1 MNGTVRSAASETEV
15 ETADC
20 VKGGEDL
27 AKQYDLLI
35 LGGGPGGYVAAV
47 RASQLGLKTAVIEK
61 DKPGGTCL
69 HKGCIPVKALLRSAE
84 VYAQTKAGKTFGVIT
99 EKPVL
104 DFKIVQERKRKIV
117 DRLYLGVLQLLK
129 KRDIDVYY
137 GVGRIVESSSISPWP
152 AKVSVETED
161 GTGEEI
167 LSAKYLI
174 ISTGSSPRMI
184 PGLEPDGVHILTS
197 DDALEM
203 ETLPQSVIIAGGGVI
218 GLEWASLLSDFDVQV
233 TILEKDERLISRE
246 DHALSTEIGKLMK
259 KRGIHIFTGA
269 GIRPE
274 SLKKGTAITIGADI
288 GGKMRTFAAER
299 LLLAVGRKGNTA
311 GIGLENTEIQVENGF
326 IVTNEF
332 MQTNEPHI
340 YAVGDCIGGMQLAH
354 AAFWEGITAVE
365 HLVGK
370 NPRPIDY
377 TLIPRCIY
385 SRPEAASIGLTE
397 VQARQKGYSVKTGKF
412 PLAANGKALVFGET
426 DGFVKVVADG
436 ETNDLLGI
444 HIVGLQAT
452 EMISEAG
459 LAKFLDATPWELGR
473 TPHPHPALSEALMEA
488 ALDVDGNAVHT

>member
-104 DFKIVQERKRKIV
+104 DFKIVQEKKKEDCGPVVSGRFAAVK
-117 DRLYLGVLQLLK
+117 K
-129 KRDIDVYY
+129 KRHRCLLRRRPHS
-137 GVGRIVESSSISPWP
+137 GVFLYFSM
-152 AKVSVETED
+152 A
-161 GTGEEI
+161 GEGFCGNGGWNRGGN

-340 YAVGDCIGGMQLAH
+340 YAVGDCIGGMRLAH

-365 HLVGK
+365 HLPGK
-370 NPRPIDY
+370 ILADRLHSFRDVY
-377 TLIPRCIY
+377 VAGRK
-385 SRPEAASIGLTE
+385 RQAS
-397 VQARQKGYSVKTGKF
+397 
-412 PLAANGKALVFGET
+412 
-426 DGFVKVVADG
+426 D
-436 ETNDLLGI
+436 
-444 HIVGLQAT
+444 
-452 EMISEAG
+452 
-459 LAKFLDATPWELGR
+459 
-473 TPHPHPALSEALMEA
+473 
-488 ALDVDGNAVHT
+488 